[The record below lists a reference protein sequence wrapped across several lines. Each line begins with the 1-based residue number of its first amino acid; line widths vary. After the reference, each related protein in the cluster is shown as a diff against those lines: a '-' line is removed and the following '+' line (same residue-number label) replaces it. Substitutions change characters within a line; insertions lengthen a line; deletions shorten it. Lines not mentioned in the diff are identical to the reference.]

1 MDKKV
6 GNPII
11 RNVRRGVNR
20 LGKINADKAFE
31 ETLSFMSSLY
41 SKIDGSLKEN
51 DTFIDQYA
59 YAKTLQNKQKPTY
72 ENVVKNYNTTLNYLK
87 NKQSEY
93 LYNNP
98 QRVHNING
106 NVVIELNNKMD
117 EIIFNYDNV
126 IDIRKIS
133 QYFKT
138 PIKKRKDDKKYV
150 IINKKGKK
158 TISRIKPSED
168 YKPKKLI
175 F

>member
-1 MDKKV
+1 MDKKG

-59 YAKTLQNKQKPTY
+59 YAKTLQNKQKLTH
-72 ENVVKNYNTTLNYLK
+72 ENVIKNYNTTLNYLK

-98 QRVHNING
+98 QRVQNING

-126 IDIRKIS
+126 IDIRKIIK
-133 QYFKT
+133 YFKT
-138 PIKKRKDDKKYV
+138 PIKKRREEKKYV

>member
-1 MDKKV
+1 MELEG

-20 LGKINADKAFE
+20 LNKINADKAFE

-72 ENVVKNYNTTLNYLK
+72 ENVVNNYNNTLNYLK

-98 QRVHNING
+98 QRVQNING

-133 QYFKT
+133 KYFKT
-138 PIKKRKDDKKYV
+138 PIKKRKEEKKYV

>member
-1 MDKKV
+1 MDKKG

-41 SKIDGSLKEN
+41 SKIDGTLKEN
-51 DTFIDQYA
+51 DAFIDQYA

-93 LYNNP
+93 LSNNP
-98 QRVHNING
+98 QRVQSING
-106 NVVIELNNKMD
+106 NVVIELSNKMD

-133 QYFKT
+133 EYFGL
-138 PIKKRKDDKKYV
+138 IKL
-150 IINKKGKK
+150 
-158 TISRIKPSED
+158 E
-168 YKPKKLI
+168 KKLLKLKN
-175 F
+175 

>member
-1 MDKKV
+1 MDKKG

-31 ETLSFMSSLY
+31 ETFSFMSSLY

-51 DTFIDQYA
+51 DAFIDQYA

-72 ENVVKNYNTTLNYLK
+72 ENIVKNYNTTLNYLK

-93 LYNNP
+93 LSNNP
-98 QRVHNING
+98 QRVQSING
-106 NVVIELNNKMD
+106 NVVIELNNKID
-117 EIIFNYDNV
+117 EIIFN
-126 IDIRKIS
+126 
-133 QYFKT
+133 FKT

-168 YKPKKLI
+168 YKPKKLV